1 MCILGISKVLMCQ
14 FPYDYIKNK
23 HGNNL
28 RLLFTDTNNLMFAI
42 KTKDSYETF
51 NSNKEIFDL
60 TNYSTKSKLLQKLT
74 NDKFCDKAVSNCYKA
89 QRMCDRAVS
98 TYDSTIKVVP
108 GYYKSREM
116 CDKAV
121 NSFYS
126 SFINF
131 LNDVNIKK
139 CVASLFLKLW

>member
-1 MCILGISKVLMCQ
+1 
-14 FPYDYIKNK
+14 
-23 HGNNL
+23 
-28 RLLFTDTNNLMFAI
+28 
-42 KTKDSYETF
+42 
-51 NSNKEIFDL
+51 
-60 TNYSTKSKLLQKLT
+60 
-74 NDKFCDKAVSNCYKA
+74 
-89 QRMCDRAVS
+89 MCDRAVS